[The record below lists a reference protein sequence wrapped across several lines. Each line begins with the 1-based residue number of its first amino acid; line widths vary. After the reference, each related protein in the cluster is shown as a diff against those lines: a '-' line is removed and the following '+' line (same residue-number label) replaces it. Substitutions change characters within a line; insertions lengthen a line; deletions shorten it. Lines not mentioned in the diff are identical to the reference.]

1 VPGVSGEF
9 EFDLEIVFGEFDLV
23 LIRMPGEFGLVVI
36 GMPLLDEF
44 DECVL
49 VLDEFDDSVPGD
61 LGIDLELIL
70 VSDEYTNGTLN
81 VAGLG
86 ILLLVLVRLVRLV
99 SELFDEFALALG
111 LLPDEFDL
119 ALGRLPDEFDLALGR
134 LPVLDEFDEFD
145 DSVLGD
151 LGIELDLLLVSE
163 LSDECS
169 HGSLA
174 IGRPVLCR
182 LLLVRVVRLISELS
196 DEFEL
201 VLVLRLLAPPLR
213 LNTIIYYIY
222 IIIYKTH

>member
-1 VPGVSGEF
+1 MSNEF
-9 EFDLEIVFGEFDLV
+9 NLYLGRL
-23 LIRMPGEFGLVVI
+23 P
-36 GMPLLDEF
+36 DEF

-49 VLDEFDDSVPGD
+49 VLDEFDDIDECVPGD

-81 VAGLG
+81 LCGLG
-86 ILLLVLVRLVRLV
+86 IVRLV
-99 SELFDEFALALG
+99 SELSDEFNLALI
-111 LLPDEFDL
+111 
-119 ALGRLPDEFDLALGR
+119 RLPDEFDLLLVRPVR
-134 LPVLDEFDEFD
+134 LVSELSDEFDDND

-174 IGRPVLCR
+174 VGRPVLCR

-196 DEFEL
+196 DEFDL

-213 LNTIIYYIY
+213 LNTIIYYTY
-222 IIIYKTH
+222 TIIYKTH